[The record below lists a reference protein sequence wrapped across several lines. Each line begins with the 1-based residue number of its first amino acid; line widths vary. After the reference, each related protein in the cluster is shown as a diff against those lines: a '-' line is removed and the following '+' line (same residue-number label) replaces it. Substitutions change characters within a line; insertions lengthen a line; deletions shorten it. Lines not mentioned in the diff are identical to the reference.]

1 MVADLPFLDVSTEC
15 SVTNRFAGDDIA
27 MRKRIGFIGL
37 GAMGLPMLENLAR
50 GSEYEIYAYDLSDT
64 PFVKLEKNAS
74 WLTSLFRAQTFA
86 AFSSCQTVILM
97 LPNSAAVNSVVL
109 GGKGE
114 SGLANALQPGAR
126 LVDMGSSD
134 PIETQRLAA
143 ILKPLGIKLLDAPVS
158 GAVAKAKTGELA
170 IMVGARGDEL
180 DAVHP
185 LLSCM
190 GSSIISCGD
199 VGSAHAMKALNNYVY
214 AAGLRAVAEAI
225 LIAEKSGLD
234 TTVFAEVLNAS
245 SGRNV
250 ATETKLKQFILPG
263 EYAGGFLMRLQA
275 KDLAIAD
282 RLRMQSGIEAGQLAA
297 CAALWAQ
304 ATEAMPD
311 ADNTAIHRYL
321 RNVSGVA

>member
-1 MVADLPFLDVSTEC
+1 
-15 SVTNRFAGDDIA
+15 

-50 GSEYEIYAYDLSDT
+50 GNEYEIYAYDLSDT
-64 PFVKLEKNAS
+64 PFAKLEKHAS
-74 WLTSLFRAQTFA
+74 WLTSLFRADSFA
-86 AFSSCQTVILM
+86 AFSSCEIVILM

-109 GGKGE
+109 GKGD

-126 LVDMGSSD
+126 IVDMGSSD

-143 ILKPLGIKLLDAPVS
+143 ILKPLGIMFVDAPVS

-190 GSSIISCGD
+190 GSSIISCGE

-214 AAGLRAVAEAI
+214 AAGLRAVAEAV

-263 EYAGGFLMRLQA
+263 EYAGGFLLRLQA
-275 KDLAIAD
+275 KDLATAD

-304 ATEAMPD
+304 AAEAMPD

-321 RNVSGVA
+321 RNVSGMA